1 VLIYFFQDSL
11 TRFVLSWYMRLDN
24 TKIKKWKD
32 LIDAFLKQYNFN
44 MKIALDKTSL
54 MTMEKGN
61 KKFVRTYA
69 KQ

>member
-11 TRFVLSWYMRLDN
+11 TRFVLSWYMKLDN

>member
-44 MKIALDKTSL
+44 MKISLDKTSL